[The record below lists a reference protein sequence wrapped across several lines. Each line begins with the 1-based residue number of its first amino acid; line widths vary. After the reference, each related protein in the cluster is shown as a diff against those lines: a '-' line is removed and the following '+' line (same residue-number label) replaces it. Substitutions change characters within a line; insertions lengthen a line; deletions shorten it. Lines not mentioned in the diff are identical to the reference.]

1 MKQFALRLDEGLYRD
16 LQTFADITERSTNG
30 LIVFILRNYIQS
42 AKFNGECSTRE
53 HYNST
58 TVASSAAAPND
69 TEECRR

>member
-16 LQTFADITERSTNG
+16 LQTLADITERSING
-30 LIVFILRNYIQS
+30 LIVFILRDYIQS